1 MILNLGISENWV
13 SPTTISS
20 YTNQFTDRIQ
30 VDINWAAANFPA
42 IMRVDYVRI
51 YQQEGHESI
60 TCDPPGFETTE
71 YIKNHPEA
79 YQNPNYTVSRRR
91 ILETRKE
98 VDLY

>member
-13 SPTTISS
+13 A
-20 YTNQFTDRIQ
+20 
-30 VDINWAAANFPA
+30 INWSAVSFPA

-51 YQQEGHESI
+51 YQKEGEESV

-79 YQNPNYTVSRRR
+79 YNNPNYTVRQGQPL
-91 ILETRKE
+91 ILEQHTDSLVRRPGQILRMNGLE
-98 VDLY
+98 IR